1 MYINNPQYLPCT
13 IQEVQTRV
21 DDLLKTF
28 HQSDAFVKVI
38 IEALK
43 SDNFAEIITLE
54 EMTSLVYLFQTSLL
68 TMGFDLHSLKANVD
82 FLCLPEKR
90 SKKKRQKLLEKEPD
104 AILGFLYKILFL
116 RFLRFLLLFR
126 RRETALSAEKDI
138 TPSLFRFCG
147 ISWPLSN
154 IC

>member
-13 IQEVQTRV
+13 IQEVHTRV
-21 DDLLKTF
+21 DDFLKTF

-82 FLCLPEKR
+82 FLCLPEKEKQKEEAKVAR
-90 SKKKRQKLLEKEPD
+90 KR
-104 AILGFLYKILFL
+104 A
-116 RFLRFLLLFR
+116 
-126 RRETALSAEKDI
+126 
-138 TPSLFRFCG
+138 
-147 ISWPLSN
+147 
-154 IC
+154 